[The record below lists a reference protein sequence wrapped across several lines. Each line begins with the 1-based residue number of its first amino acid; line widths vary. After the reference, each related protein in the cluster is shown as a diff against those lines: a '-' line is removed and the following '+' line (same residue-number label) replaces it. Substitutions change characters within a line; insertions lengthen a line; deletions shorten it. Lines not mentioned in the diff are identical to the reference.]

1 MLQEPGNPSAH
12 SRSRSISNLDSIRC
26 EDTREGP
33 RPSALYSTAQ
43 TYQELSGDRND
54 DSSRL
59 SRGLAVHGGNVVR
72 TGLKGQGGELLHDVL
87 RPLHLLALP
96 RQHGAVLVK
105 GSQLCSST
113 GSIEG
118 LVVVLHESLGGGG
131 CEGIEDRGRAKARGF
146 VSKAVRARS
155 RAHSS
160 CSRRNTRNWSPTRVL
175 RSCGRST
182 WDERKGSSER
192 DRGRRGKR
200 RRTDARTFPTL
211 SKSPILTLCPRQLT
225 VSRSSESLD

>member
-1 MLQEPGNPSAH
+1 MLREPGNPSAY
-12 SRSRSISNLDSIRC
+12 SRSRSNSVLDSMR
-26 EDTREGP
+26 GNP
-33 RPSALYSTAQ
+33 RRPPTPAH
-43 TYQELSGDRND
+43 TYQELSGDRDD

-72 TGLKGQGGELLHDVL
+72 AGLKGQGGELLHDVL

-131 CEGIEDRGRAKARGF
+131 AK
-146 VSKAVRARS
+146 VSRTEV
-155 RAHSS
+155 
-160 CSRRNTRNWSPTRVL
+160 
-175 RSCGRST
+175 
-182 WDERKGSSER
+182 ERKREDMSA
-192 DRGRRGKR
+192 RRFAGAFSAFLVLEKKN
-200 RRTDARTFPTL
+200 
-211 SKSPILTLCPRQLT
+211 SQL
-225 VSRSSESLD
+225 